1 MKRIIIVF
9 SFVFF
14 SILTKAHQSNI
25 STTMLVEK
33 ENNVWILQV
42 RASLTAFQQE
52 IKTNFADTPYKTP
65 EEFKEMV
72 LIHLRN
78 NLKIVLNGEHIIL
91 EKGFVKLGHET
102 NVVFNVINMP
112 TTIKNL
118 KITNTAFQDIYKSES
133 ALVILKEGFTKER
146 FMLNVKNKHSM
157 LLNVDE
163 NKFVNANTTETQYA
177 TSTFFIILTISLL
190 LLVLFFSKLQK
201 PQKLMK

>member
-1 MKRIIIVF
+1 MKKIILVF
-9 SFVFF
+9 IFVFF
-14 SILTKAHQSNI
+14 SIFTKAHQSNI

-52 IKTNFADTPYKTP
+52 IKTHFAETPYKTP

-78 NLKIVLNGEHIIL
+78 NLKIILNDKNMIL
-91 EKGFVKLGHET
+91 KKGYVKLGHET
-102 NVVFNVINMP
+102 NVVFELVDIPNKIE
-112 TTIKNL
+112 NL

-157 LLNVDE
+157 LLNVDK
-163 NKFVNANTTETQYA
+163 NKFVNANTTETQFA
-177 TSTFFIILTISLL
+177 TSTFFIILICSLL
-190 LLVLFFSKLQK
+190 FLMLLFSKLQK
-201 PQKLMK
+201 LQN